1 MMSEKSKPKVGK
13 NEEVNQNTSKKRK
26 LSTNNSKE
34 GQTGPEGHSLLDSL
48 KLGGEG
54 DRMPVELF
62 HESNDSKSETKKLA
76 ASETIIDTASPPED
90 R

>member
-1 MMSEKSKPKVGK
+1 MSEKSKPKADK
-13 NEEVNQNTSKKRK
+13 NEEANQNPSKKRK

-34 GQTGPEGHSLLDSL
+34 EETGPEGHSLLDSL
-48 KLGGEG
+48 KLGREG

-62 HESNDSKSETKKLA
+62 LESNDSKTETKKLVP
-76 ASETIIDTASPPED
+76 SDTIDTATRSED